1 MKKLLSM
8 ILAAALVMSM
18 AGCDNSSSGSDTS
31 SSGDNSSSL
40 SESSMPDT
48 DTSSRA
54 QTTTTTSA
62 ATTTS
67 TTTSQTTKS
76 TAATAAPAPLP
87 ATAKDLIKITKELYG
102 TQEIV
107 AESKNMDDAFE
118 SYFTSA
124 EGKHS
129 ASGRLKTIDI
139 FSPFDDQLSH
149 IDYISL
155 AKDSAS
161 IFMIGNSVRFKN
173 TGSDAAKEETVIDMD
188 GAVMAIVFNCA
199 DASEAEKVY
208 GCVMN
213 EDFEKDLEGA
223 KKEGML
229 VEKTADHV
237 MAATPGREMYMC
249 YYLSGSDVIVLAMYD
264 MGLQGATPVGPY
276 TKQYDY
282 KAEADKLAKA
292 LGVKLPSTLK

>member
-1 MKKLLSM
+1 MKKIITM
-8 ILAAALVMSM
+8 IIASALILSM
-18 AGCDNSSSGSDTS
+18 AGCENSSSVAETS
-31 SSGDNSSSL
+31 SQGDSSSSL
-40 SESSMPDT
+40 SDSSKTGGD
-48 DTSSRA
+48 SS
-54 QTTTTTSA
+54 QEKTTTTT
-62 ATTTS
+62 TTTAE
-67 TTTSQTTKS
+67 TTTTAQS
-76 TAATAAPAPLP
+76 TSSSSADPAVLP
-87 ATAKDLIKITKELYG
+87 AGAKDLVKITKELYG
-102 TQEIV
+102 SEEIV
-107 AESKNMDDAFE
+107 AESKDMDDAFE
-118 SYFTSA
+118 KYFTSN

>member
-67 TTTSQTTKS
+67 TTSSTSTYS

-87 ATAKDLIKITKELYG
+87 ATAKDLVKITKELYG
-102 TQEIV
+102 SEEIV
-107 AESKNMDDAFE
+107 AESKDMDDAFE
-118 SYFTSA
+118 KYFTSN

-149 IDYISL
+149 IDLISI
-155 AKDSAS
+155 AKDTAS
-161 IFMIGNSVRFKN
+161 IFMIGNSVRFKDDDPEDKN
-173 TGSDAAKEETVIDMD
+173 ETDIDMD
-188 GAVMAIVFNCA
+188 GAVMAIVFNCD
-199 DASEAEKVY
+199 DASQAEKVY
-208 GCVMN
+208 KAVMN
-213 EDFEKDLEGA
+213 QDLENDLEGA

-237 MAATPGREMYMC
+237 MVATPGREMYMC

-264 MGLQGATPVGPY
+264 TGLQGETPVGPY

>member
-1 MKKLLSM
+1 MKKIITM
-8 ILAAALVMSM
+8 IIASALILSM
-18 AGCDNSSSGSDTS
+18 AGCENSSSAAETS
-31 SSGDNSSSL
+31 SQGDSSSSL
-40 SESSMPDT
+40 SDSSKTGGD
-48 DTSSRA
+48 SS
-54 QTTTTTSA
+54 QEKTTTTTTA

-67 TTTSQTTKS
+67 ATSQTTKS
-76 TAATAAPAPLP
+76 TAATTAPQPLP
-87 ATAKDLIKITKELYG
+87 ATAKDLVKITKELYG

-107 AESKNMDDAFE
+107 AESKDMDDAFE
-118 SYFTSA
+118 RYFTSN

-149 IDYISL
+149 IDYISI
-155 AKDSAS
+155 AKDTAS
-161 IFMIGNSVRFKN
+161 IFMIGNSVRFKDDDPDDKN
-173 TGSDAAKEETVIDMD
+173 ETDIDMD

-199 DASEAEKVY
+199 DAAEAKKVY

-213 EDFEKDLEGA
+213 EDLEKDLEGA

-264 MGLQGATPVGPY
+264 MGLQGQTPVGPY

>member
-1 MKKLLSM
+1 MKKIITM
-8 ILAAALVMSM
+8 IIASALILSM
-18 AGCDNSSSGSDTS
+18 AGCENSSSAAETS
-31 SSGDNSSSL
+31 SQGDNSSSL
-40 SESSMPDT
+40 SDSSKTGGD
-48 DTSSRA
+48 SS
-54 QTTTTTSA
+54 QEKTTTTTTA
-62 ATTTS
+62 ETTTTAQS
-67 TTTSQTTKS
+67 TSS
-76 TAATAAPAPLP
+76 SSADPAVLP
-87 ATAKDLIKITKELYG
+87 AGAKDLVKITKELYG
-102 TQEIV
+102 SEEIV
-107 AESKNMDDAFE
+107 AESKDMDDAFE
-118 SYFTSA
+118 KYFTSN

-149 IDYISL
+149 IDYISI
-155 AKDSAS
+155 AKDTAS
-161 IFMIGNSVRFKN
+161 IFMIGNSVRFKDDDPEN
-173 TGSDAAKEETVIDMD
+173 KNETDIDMD

-199 DASEAEKVY
+199 DAAEAKKVY

-264 MGLQGATPVGPY
+264 MGLQGQTPVGPY

>member
-1 MKKLLSM
+1 MKKIITM
-8 ILAAALVMSM
+8 IIASALILSM
-18 AGCDNSSSGSDTS
+18 AGCENSSSVADTS
-31 SSGDNSSSL
+31 SQGDSSSSL
-40 SESSMPDT
+40 SDSSKTGGD
-48 DTSSRA
+48 SS
-54 QTTTTTSA
+54 QEKTTTTTTA
-62 ATTTS
+62 ETTTTAQS
-67 TTTSQTTKS
+67 TSS
-76 TAATAAPAPLP
+76 SSADPAVLP
-87 ATAKDLIKITKELYG
+87 AGAKDLVKITKELYG
-102 TQEIV
+102 SEEIV
-107 AESKNMDDAFE
+107 AESKDMDDAFE
-118 SYFTSA
+118 KYFTSN

-149 IDYISL
+149 IDYISI
-155 AKDSAS
+155 AKDTAS
-161 IFMIGNSVRFKN
+161 IFMIGNSVRFKDDDPEN
-173 TGSDAAKEETVIDMD
+173 KNETDIDMD

-199 DASEAEKVY
+199 DAAEAKKVY

-213 EDFEKDLEGA
+213 EDLEKDLEGA

-264 MGLQGATPVGPY
+264 MGLQGETPVGPY

>member
-1 MKKLLSM
+1 MKIIITM
-8 ILAAALVMSM
+8 IIASALILSM
-18 AGCDNSSSGSDTS
+18 AGCENSSSVAETS
-31 SSGDNSSSL
+31 SQVDSSSSL
-40 SESSMPDT
+40 SDSSKTGGD
-48 DTSSRA
+48 SS
-54 QTTTTTSA
+54 QEKTTTTTTA
-62 ATTTS
+62 ETTTTAQS
-67 TTTSQTTKS
+67 TSS
-76 TAATAAPAPLP
+76 SSADPAVLP
-87 ATAKDLIKITKELYG
+87 AGAKDLVKITKELYG
-102 TQEIV
+102 SEEIV
-107 AESKNMDDAFE
+107 AESKDMDDAFE
-118 SYFTSA
+118 KYFTSN

-149 IDYISL
+149 IDYISI
-155 AKDSAS
+155 AKDTAS
-161 IFMIGNSVRFKN
+161 IFMIGNSVRFKDDDPDDKN
-173 TGSDAAKEETVIDMD
+173 ETDIDMD

-199 DASEAEKVY
+199 DAAEAKKVY

-213 EDFEKDLEGA
+213 EDLEKDLEGA

-264 MGLQGATPVGPY
+264 MGLQGQTPVGPY
-276 TKQYDY
+276 IKQYDY

>member
-1 MKKLLSM
+1 MKKIITM
-8 ILAAALVMSM
+8 IIASALILSM
-18 AGCDNSSSGSDTS
+18 AGCENSSSVAETS
-31 SSGDNSSSL
+31 SQGDNSSSL
-40 SESSMPDT
+40 SDSSKTGGD
-48 DTSSRA
+48 SS
-54 QTTTTTSA
+54 QEKTTTTTTA

-67 TTTSQTTKS
+67 ATSQTTKS
-76 TAATAAPAPLP
+76 TAATTAPQPLP
-87 ATAKDLIKITKELYG
+87 ATAKDLVKITKDLYG
-102 TQEIV
+102 SEEIV
-107 AESKNMDDAFE
+107 AESKDMDDAFE
-118 SYFTSA
+118 RYFTSN

-149 IDYISL
+149 IDYISI
-155 AKDSAS
+155 AKDTAS
-161 IFMIGNSVRFKN
+161 IFMIGNSVRFKDDD
-173 TGSDAAKEETVIDMD
+173 SDDKNETDIDMD

-199 DASEAEKVY
+199 DAAEAKKVY

-213 EDFEKDLEGA
+213 EDLEKDLEGA

-264 MGLQGATPVGPY
+264 MGLQGQTPVGPY

>member
-1 MKKLLSM
+1 MKKIITM
-8 ILAAALVMSM
+8 IIASALILSM
-18 AGCDNSSSGSDTS
+18 AGCENSSSVAETS
-31 SSGDNSSSL
+31 SQGDNSSSL
-40 SESSMPDT
+40 SDSSKTGGD
-48 DTSSRA
+48 SS
-54 QTTTTTSA
+54 QEKTTTTTTA
-62 ATTTS
+62 ETTTTAQS
-67 TTTSQTTKS
+67 TSS
-76 TAATAAPAPLP
+76 SSADPAVLP
-87 ATAKDLIKITKELYG
+87 AGAKDLVKITKELYG
-102 TQEIV
+102 SEEIV
-107 AESKNMDDAFE
+107 AESKDMDDAFE
-118 SYFTSA
+118 KYFTSN

-149 IDYISL
+149 IDLISI
-155 AKDSAS
+155 AKDTAS
-161 IFMIGNSVRFKN
+161 IFMIGNSVRFKDVDPDDKN
-173 TGSDAAKEETVIDMD
+173 ETDIDMD
-188 GAVMAIVFNCA
+188 GAVMAIVFNCD
-199 DASEAEKVY
+199 DASQAEKVY
-208 GCVMN
+208 KAVMN
-213 EDFEKDLEGA
+213 QDLENDLEGA

-264 MGLQGATPVGPY
+264 TGLQGETPVGPY